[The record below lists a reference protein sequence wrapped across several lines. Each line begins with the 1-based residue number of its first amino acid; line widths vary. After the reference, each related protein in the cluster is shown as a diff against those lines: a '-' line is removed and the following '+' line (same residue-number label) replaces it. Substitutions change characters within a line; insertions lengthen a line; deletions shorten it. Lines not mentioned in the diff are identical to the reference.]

1 MKSNLPTKIETGFAT
16 LDYIAIILYFLVLVY
31 MGIYFARREK
41 SADDFFIAGRRIPWW
56 AAGISIFGTQ
66 LSAITFLAVPAKAF
80 AEDWVYFLVNMT
92 IIMVAPIVIYL
103 YLPFFRKL
111 NITSAYEY
119 LEKRF
124 NLGVRIFGSLAFLL
138 FQIGRMGIV
147 LYLPAIVLTTATGI
161 NIYIC
166 ILVMGILATVY
177 TALGGIEAVIWTDV
191 LQVVVLVGGA
201 LFSFF
206 LMAMKIEG
214 GLGTIISTGL
224 AENKFHIFNWTW
236 DVTVDAVW
244 IVIIGNIFANA
255 VPYTTDQTVIQR
267 YLTTPTQ
274 KQAARAIWTNAA
286 LTLPASLLFF
296 GLGTA
301 LFVFYQ
307 THPQLLDPNIQT
319 DAIFPFFIV
328 QNLPAGIVGI
338 VVAGIF
344 AASMSSLD
352 SSLNSMATVV
362 ITDYYLRLRR
372 RSKKT
377 NTLKIARW
385 LTMIFGFFGTG
396 TALLLATF
404 NISSLLD
411 AFREIL
417 GLFGGSLAGLFAL
430 GILTRR
436 TTGTGALIGA
446 VSSAVILWFVKSYTE
461 IHFFLYAAIGTLSC
475 FLIGYFASYLFK
487 DQKENLTELTIQK

>member
-1 MKSNLPTKIETGFAT
+1 MNSTSKIETGFAP
-16 LDYIAIILYFLVLVY
+16 LDYLAILIYFLILVG

-41 SADDFFIAGRRIPWW
+41 STDDFFLAGRRIPWW

-80 AEDWVYFLVNMT
+80 AENWVYFLVNMT
-92 IIMVAPIVIYL
+92 IIMVAPIVVNL

-124 NLGVRIFGSLAFLL
+124 NLGVRLFGSLAFLL

-147 LYLPAIVLTTATGI
+147 LFLPAIVLSTATGI
-161 NIYIC
+161 NIYIS
-166 ILVMGILATVY
+166 IMVMGILATIY

-191 LQVVVLVGGA
+191 LQVVVLIGGA

-206 LMAMKIEG
+206 IMAAKIDG
-214 GLGTIISTGL
+214 GLETIFSMGL
-224 AENKFHIFNWTW
+224 AENKFLMFKWTW
-236 DVTVDAVW
+236 DVTVDAAW
-244 IVIIGNIFANA
+244 IVIIGNIFANL

-274 KQAARAIWTNAA
+274 KEAARAIWTNAA

-301 LFVFYQ
+301 LFVFYKN
-307 THPQLLDPNIQT
+307 HPQLMDPTIQT

-372 RSKKT
+372 SENRT

-385 LTMIFGFFGTG
+385 LTVIFGLFGTG

-430 GILTRR
+430 GILTKK
-436 TTGTGALIGA
+436 TTGSGALIGA
-446 VSSAVILWFVKSYTE
+446 ISSAIILWFVKSYSD
-461 IHFFLYAAIGTLSC
+461 IHFFLYATIGTVSC
-475 FLIGYFASYLFK
+475 FVVGYFVSYFLK
-487 DQKENLTELTIQK
+487 ERKENLNELTIYKH